1 MTKNAKLIYACTK
14 KISLSIVTSG
24 GARTLKK
31 VLYSIIVLF
40 VVVLITNYP
49 LDYYI
54 MKPGS
59 AYDVSKFVKVQDGDT
74 NDEGTLN
81 LMTVSM
87 AQATPLT
94 YAFAYFNEYQDI
106 IDIEDVRQEEEDEE
120 EYNVRQLKLM
130 SDSQFNAL
138 FIAFQKA
145 NLPYTVTY
153 NGITVLNVLE
163 GGAAD
168 GKVKPGDEI
177 VEIDGEIIHKAEDLT
192 AKLNLK
198 KENEEVHLVLSRDNQ
213 LFDETILLKEIPG
226 SEEHKIGIGITYAQS
241 KSIKTEPNVNV
252 DAEDIGGPSAG
263 LMFTLEILNQLL
275 EEDISKGYLIAGT
288 GEMNEDGTVGR
299 IGGIEKKVVAAHEDG
314 MEIFFAP
321 DDEIT
326 DAMLKINPTLQSNY
340 DLAVTTAKKIGT
352 KMKIVPVKTIDDALD
367 YLENLPEKH

>member
-14 KISLSIVTSG
+14 KISLSNVTSG
-24 GARTLKK
+24 GAKTLKK
-31 VLYSIIVLF
+31 VLYLMIVLF
-40 VVVLITNYP
+40 VVLLISNYP

-94 YAFAYFNEYQDI
+94 YAFAYFNEFQDI
-106 IDIEDVRQEEEDEE
+106 INIEDVRQEEEDEE

-138 FIAFQKA
+138 LIAFQKA

-153 NGITVLNVLE
+153 NGITVLNVIA

-252 DAEDIGGPSAG
+252 DADDIGGPSAG

-288 GEMNEDGTVGR
+288 GEMNEDGTIGR

-326 DAMLKINPTLQSNY
+326 DAMLKVNPTLQSNY
-340 DLAVTTAKKIGT
+340 DVAVTTAKKIGT

-367 YLENLPEKH
+367 YLKNLPEKN